1 MADKNT
7 DDYTLQ
13 LNMPKICARC
23 GIEPVESNWP
33 IYSRYDFA
41 VKFARTT
48 YKKSRFYVPLC
59 NSCKSQLEGDRT
71 MWFRVSWISGI
82 GILVM
87 LVLAIIFYKYSIL
100 FLILSLLALTGFI
113 FAYIKRSK
121 YWGDSG
127 IASYDGKYFTFNN
140 KQFQEQFTELNPSLV
155 RKP

>member
-1 MADKNT
+1 
-7 DDYTLQ
+7 
-13 LNMPKICARC
+13 
-23 GIEPVESNWP
+23 
-33 IYSRYDFA
+33 
-41 VKFARTT
+41 
-48 YKKSRFYVPLC
+48 
-59 NSCKSQLEGDRT
+59 

-113 FAYIKRSK
+113 YAYIKRSK